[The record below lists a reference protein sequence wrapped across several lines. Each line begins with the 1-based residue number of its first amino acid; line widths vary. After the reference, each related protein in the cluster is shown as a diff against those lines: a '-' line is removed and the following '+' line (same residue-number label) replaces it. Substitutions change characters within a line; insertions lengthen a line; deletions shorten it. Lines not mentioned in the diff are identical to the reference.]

1 MTADPYVELGIAPA
15 DLAEIERED
24 AARRM
29 GVDRDE
35 QREKLQSLRSYIAGA
50 WPLLEPGRAYVH
62 GWHIDAIAEH
72 LEAVTRG
79 EIKRLLINIPPRHMK
94 SLAVSVFWPT
104 WVWTFKPETR
114 WLFASYAQSL
124 SVRDS
129 LKCRRLIESP
139 WYRAIWGD
147 IFQLTSDQNEKMKF
161 ENDRTGYRLATS
173 VGGTGTGEGG
183 DIVVFDDPHKVDE
196 VESDTMR
203 KAVLDWWDG
212 TMTTRLNDPDEGA
225 FVGVMQRIHE
235 HDLAG
240 HVLEQGGWTHLCLPA
255 EYAPKHLFIWPDD
268 PRTEPDELLWPD
280 HFGRDAIARLK
291 VSLGSYRAAG
301 QLQQLPS
308 PATGG
313 ILKRGWWKYFPV
325 EWLDEWRGPEPIAL
339 FTSWDTSLKEKTTN
353 DYAVGTVW
361 VCSGVS
367 RYLVRRI
374 RERMGLPETR
384 NAVWEIADWCSRSF
398 PNVPQMH
405 LVENAANGPEVVAWL
420 RDKVSGVIPVNVE
433 KDKVARAHDASPQI
447 EAGNVFVPGK
457 DDGAGSYDKTL
468 TPAWAQEI
476 IEECARFPKGAN
488 DDQVDSVTQFL
499 NRVGQQNFHR
509 APSTDA
515 GAKPKKTPFL
525 EHTF

>member
-1 MTADPYVELGIAPA
+1 MTVDPYVELGISPG
-15 DLAEIERED
+15 DIEQIERED
-24 AARRM
+24 ALRKM
-29 GVDRDE
+29 GADRDE
-35 QREKLQSLRSYIAGA
+35 MRARFHTLRSFIAGA
-50 WPLLEPGRAYVH
+50 WPILEPGREFVP
-62 GWHIDAIAEH
+62 GWHIDVICDK

-79 EIKRLLINIPPRHMK
+79 EIRRLLINVPPGHMK
-94 SLAVSVFWPT
+94 SLAVAVFWPT
-104 WVWTFKPETR
+104 WVWTQKPEVR
-114 WLFASYAQSL
+114 WLYASYAQIL
-124 SVRDS
+124 SGRDS
-129 LKCRRLIESP
+129 RKCRLILESP
-139 WYRAIWGD
+139 WYQALWGD
-147 IFQLTSDQNEKMKF
+147 VVQFAADQNEKLRF
-161 ENDRTGYRLATS
+161 ENTRRGYRIATS
-173 VGGTGTGEGG
+173 VGGTGTGERC
-183 DIVVFDDPHKVDE
+183 DIMVFDDPHKVGE
-196 VESDTMR
+196 VESDVQR
-203 KAVLDWWDG
+203 ESVIDWWDG
-212 TMTTRLNDPDEGA
+212 EMSSRLNDPENDPI
-225 FVGVMQRIHE
+225 VGVMQRV
-235 HDLAG
+235 HDRDLSG
-240 HVLEQGGWTHLCLPA
+240 HLIERGGYEHLCLPA
-255 EYAPKHLFIWPDD
+255 EYEPKHPFRWPED
-268 PRTEPDELLWPD
+268 PRTEPGELLWEA
-280 HFGRDAIARLK
+280 HVGRDALEELK
-291 VSLGSYRAAG
+291 TALGSYRAAG

-308 PATGG
+308 PAGGG
-313 ILKRGWWKYFPV
+313 ILKQGWWKYFPV

-339 FTSWDTSLKEKTTN
+339 FTSWDTALKEKTQS
-353 DYAVGTVW
+353 DYTVGTVW

-420 RDKVSGVIPVNVE
+420 RDKVSGVIAVNVE

-447 EAGNVFVPGK
+447 EAGNVFVPGH

-515 GAKPKKTPFL
+515 SAKPKKTPFL